1 PPAGALARARRRRL
15 DARARAAG
23 FAARELPRGV
33 EAAAWA
39 LVGTRSSPR
48 SRRRALRRNRSAAS
62 RATRSDSRIPS
73 RRSPRR
79 SPPPAAAGGSLAT
92 LAARGALDRALAG
105 AEPGAVVLA
114 GGPAVAESG
123 AVWWVPRSEAERRA
137 AFLAERV
144 IAVVAR
150 SQLVD
155 HLHAAYHQI
164 DPAGAHYGCFMAG
177 PSKTADIEQ
186 ALVIGAHGPPALDVY
201 LWAGYPP

>member
-1 PPAGALARARRRRL
+1 VGASRDAILTALAATRTPPEPIG
-15 DARARAAG
+15 G
-23 FAARELPRGV
+23 FASDAIRFADPVAAFRE
-33 EAAAWA
+33 A
-39 LVGTRSSPR
+39 L
-48 SRRRALRRNRSAAS
+48 
-62 RATRSDSRIPS
+62 
-73 RRSPRR
+73 
-79 SPPPAAAGGSLAT
+79 AAAGGSLAT
-92 LAARGALDRALAG
+92 FADRGALDRALAS

-186 ALVIGAHGPPALDVY
+186 ALVIGAHGPRALDVY
-201 LWAGYPP
+201 LWEG